1 MQLLLSTVVGVI
13 IKKSM
18 FADFLIINILNIS
31 QNSKNINIINTSKN
45 KGKQIKKELNFQL
58 FFVAE
63 NSRVN
68 SNIV

>member
-1 MQLLLSTVVGVI
+1 
-13 IKKSM
+13 M

-45 KGKQIKKELNFQL
+45 RGKQIKKELNFQL